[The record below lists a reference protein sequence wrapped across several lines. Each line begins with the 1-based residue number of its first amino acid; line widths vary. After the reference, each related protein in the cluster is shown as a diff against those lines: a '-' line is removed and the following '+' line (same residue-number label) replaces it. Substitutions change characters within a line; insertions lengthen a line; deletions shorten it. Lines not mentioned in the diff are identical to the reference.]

1 LKYKSRFAAKGEK
14 VVKFNEKLS
23 KLNKSIFL
31 KEFGGILVVSFAI
44 YLAIRIQGHSENVA
58 VFVLLT
64 ILCIGF
70 FQRWNAHT
78 SEHALSGKC
87 IHHRTGYPEGTDL
100 KEWEKRWAKDPDGG
114 WNCSQTPLAGQSYCL
129 VHTASMWRISTQGN
143 RGGQSMSLE
152 EQRKQFLKEHSE
164 VAKTLFGDR
173 TDLTDDE
180 WYDLAMAAGN
190 PRHPAD
196 K

>member
-1 LKYKSRFAAKGEK
+1 M
-14 VVKFNEKLS
+14 KFNEKLS

-31 KEFGGILVVSFAI
+31 KELGGIFVVSFAI

-58 VFVLLT
+58 LFALLT

-70 FQRWNAHT
+70 FQRWNVHT
-78 SEHALSGKC
+78 SEQALSGKC
-87 IHHRTGYPEGTDL
+87 IHSVSGYPEGADL
-100 KEWEKRWAKDPDGG
+100 KEWEKRWTKNPDGG

-129 VHTASMWRISTQGN
+129 VHTTGSMWRISTQGN
-143 RGGQSMSLE
+143 QGGQSMSLE
-152 EQRKQFLKEHSE
+152 EEREQFLKEHSE